1 MGSPA
6 PIAWASWMVC
16 SCSFQPLYGKT
27 KHVEK
32 PCDNM
37 ESQGS
42 SWTQPPSCAFKG
54 GRHSRHVSKAL
65 LDPLTC
71 PSPSWITSNDLH
83 MEQKNH
89 LADPWITQ
97 IPDPWNYEQEW
108 YGGGFKSLSLGCFVT
123 YQWIRNKHCRI
134 LWLRLRGWTNH
145 QLKLLAR
152 ALSLDWH
159 LNGTDEKCLF
169 TGHLS
174 WMMSKTSL
182 MKWDCLPCCAN
193 ARLSEADARNIN
205 QCNREAAA
213 VFMPSTW
220 WRNQHALYC

>member
-134 LWLRLRGWTNH
+134 LWLRLRGWNQPPIKAFSKGSITGLTPEWHRWEMSFHRSSVLDDVKNISYEMGLSAMLCQCTTQRGRCQEH
-145 QLKLLAR
+145 QSPQQRSRCSVHA
-152 ALSLDWH
+152 
-159 LNGTDEKCLF
+159 
-169 TGHLS
+169 
-174 WMMSKTSL
+174 
-182 MKWDCLPCCAN
+182 
-193 ARLSEADARNIN
+193 IN
-205 QCNREAAA
+205 L
-213 VFMPSTW
+213 VT
-220 WRNQHALYC
+220 